1 MEFGDS
7 VTTGGIVIVVLGMF
21 KLLEKF
27 LPTKNGKSNSNG
39 SSSEH
44 KEHIT
49 QMKEC
54 AKKVDSIHGWY
65 GSKGPMDRMTTQMEQ
80 LKDETKTQTSV
91 LVDIKNLLEKQS

>member
-1 MEFGDS
+1 MELGDS
-7 VTTGGIVIVVLGMF
+7 ATTGGIVIVVLGMF

-27 LPTKNGKSNSNG
+27 LPTKNGKSNSDN
-39 SSSEH
+39 SEH

-91 LVDIKNLLEKQS
+91 LVDIKDLLEKRA